1 MTKVNQDSTV
11 SLQLR
16 EGTKAKLFLITYKNN
31 SYWPANT
38 SGTLH
43 RANMMRLA
51 QKKRVKSTV
60 PVMRKA
66 KLL

>member
-51 QKKRVKSTV
+51 QKKKG
-60 PVMRKA
+60 
-66 KLL
+66 

>member
-11 SLQLR
+11 SLQLL

-43 RANMMRLA
+43 RANTMRLA
-51 QKKRVKSTV
+51 HKKKMVKREV
-60 PVMRKA
+60 QCQ
-66 KLL
+66 L